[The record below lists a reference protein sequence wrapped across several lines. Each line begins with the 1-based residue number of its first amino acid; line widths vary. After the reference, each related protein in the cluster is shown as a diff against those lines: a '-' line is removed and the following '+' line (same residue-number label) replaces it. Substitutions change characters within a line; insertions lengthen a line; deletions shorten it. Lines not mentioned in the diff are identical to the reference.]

1 MVASF
6 SNKPPPSIPSM
17 PDFTMPP
24 PGMPPMPPG
33 FSAGKFYI
41 VYTTM
46 DTLDSYMI
54 TKSDRWGFPG
64 VLSYPP
70 TQRPNKHI
78 GTKDQDL
85 YKLI

>member
-46 DTLDSYMI
+46 DTLDS
-54 TKSDRWGFPG
+54 KSDVSSSPIKGPRCF
-64 VLSYPP
+64 LEQE
-70 TQRPNKHI
+70 T
-78 GTKDQDL
+78 L
-85 YKLI
+85 L